1 MIIAVDAAGG
11 DYYPKNPVQ
20 GALEAVKEFS
30 QLTVLLVGP
39 EELVQQELSRHSY
52 DSSRIQIIDSPE
64 VVGMTDS
71 ASAALKQ
78 KPNSSIAKGI
88 GLHKKG
94 LCHGFVSAGNTG
106 ALLAASMF
114 ILGKLE
120 GISRPTV
127 ATYYPSL
134 EGFRLIIDA
143 GANLEI
149 KPEMALQFALM
160 GQVYA
165 KEIMGIMQPRV
176 GLLNVGEEKGKGTE
190 LLKEIY
196 GVLQQMPSFI
206 GNVEGRDIL
215 MPKADIYITDGFMGN
230 IILKLGESLPGILK
244 TLVEQR
250 LQQSVATP
258 EMLHFAEQIFSK
270 ALAPFDYERVG
281 GLPFLGVNG
290 ISVVGHGGSSPMAI
304 KNMIKVAMDCVEHSI
319 NDKIIASIK

>member
-244 TLVEQR
+244 KLVEKPNYVR
-250 LQQSVATP
+250 KLANCAKRVHT
-258 EMLHFAEQIFSK
+258 LLIF
-270 ALAPFDYERVG
+270 
-281 GLPFLGVNG
+281 
-290 ISVVGHGGSSPMAI
+290 
-304 KNMIKVAMDCVEHSI
+304 
-319 NDKIIASIK
+319 

>member
-11 DYYPKNPVQ
+11 DYYPKNPVL
-20 GALEAVKEFS
+20 GALEATKEFN

-39 EELVQQELSRHSY
+39 EKLVKQELSQHSY
-52 DSSRIQIIDSPE
+52 DTSRIQIVDSPE
-64 VVGMTDS
+64 VVDMTDS
-71 ASAALKQ
+71 ASTALKQ

-88 GLHKKG
+88 GLHKQG
-94 LCHGFVSAGNTG
+94 QCHGFVSAGNTG

-165 KEIMGIMQPRV
+165 KEIMGIERPRV
-176 GLLNVGEEKGKGTE
+176 GLLNVGEEEGKGTE
-190 LLKEIY
+190 LLKDIY
-196 GVLQQMPSFI
+196 GVLQQIPSFI
-206 GNVEGRDIL
+206 GNVEGRDI
-215 MPKADIYITDGFMGN
+215 MIPKADIYITDGFMGN
-230 IILKLGESLPGILK
+230 VVLKLGESLPDILK
-244 TLVEQR
+244 TLIGQR
-250 LQQSVATP
+250 LQQSSASV
-258 EMLHFAEQIFSK
+258 EMVQFVQQIFAES
-270 ALAPFDYERVG
+270 LAPFDYERVG

-290 ISVVGHGGSSPMAI
+290 TSVVGHGGSSPMAI

-319 NDKIIASIK
+319 NDKIIASIN